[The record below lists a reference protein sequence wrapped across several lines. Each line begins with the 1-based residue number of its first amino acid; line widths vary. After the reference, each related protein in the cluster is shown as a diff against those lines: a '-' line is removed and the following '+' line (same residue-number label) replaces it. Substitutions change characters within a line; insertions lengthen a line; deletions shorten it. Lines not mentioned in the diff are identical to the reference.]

1 VWLTYVNPSIRA
13 LSSPN
18 SSSASCL
25 ASRAAKNN
33 CKVLKDLSQHKD
45 RLARDRWISQEH
57 LFGRNDDVQKCI
69 AHIAVQTRI
78 GVERRRK
85 GWATAGYPYAYQ
97 QAEGTAVRTHTLE
110 AMDTDALAS
119 AAGTEVSRAS
129 ERKRMLERRIYRLRG
144 PGLLRNLHIYRLS
157 Q

>member
-1 VWLTYVNPSIRA
+1 MWLTYVDPSIRA

-25 ASRAAKNN
+25 ASRVAKNN

-69 AHIAVQTRI
+69 AVIAVQTQI
-78 GVERRRK
+78 EVERRRK
-85 GWATAGYPYAYQ
+85 GWATAGYPCAYQ
-97 QAEGTAVRTHTLE
+97 QAEGTAVQTHTPE
-110 AMDTDALAS
+110 A
-119 AAGTEVSRAS
+119 SRAS
-129 ERKRMLERRIYRLRG
+129 KRKRTLERRIYRLRG